1 METYIYNKNIIEEI
15 IIIEAI
21 NTSIIEEINA
31 TKYCINKLL
40 LNIY

>member
-1 METYIYNKNIIEEI
+1 METYIYYKNIIEEI

-21 NTSIIEEINA
+21 NISIIEEINA